1 MIDEYVLKVNA
12 IRQNNFRVLTY
23 ITCHAIITSLLAIVL
38 NKTAYIPLYIAVVT
52 CLIPVYILMRFK
64 MEMYDM
70 ALYSKPDRPIITAE
84 DVLKLLSDGNVA
96 APLND
101 HMALFY
107 FSSAKR
113 LFAVE
118 TERINNKLNIVVRPL
133 HFQNISRMCGDFKRL
148 GFDLNSCPVSLCNIR
163 DCAGIIAYI
172 PRRYMVIRNAYK

>member
-1 MIDEYVLKVNA
+1 MLDEYTMKVKS
-12 IRQNNFRVLTY
+12 IRRNNFMVLTF
-23 ITCHAIITSLLAIVL
+23 IAIHAIIASWLVVVFSNT
-38 NKTAYIPLYIAVVT
+38 TYTPLYASFFLCCT
-52 CLIPVYILMRFK
+52 SVYLLMRFK

-70 ALYSKPDRPIITAE
+70 ALYSKPDRPVITAK
-84 DVLKLLSDGNVA
+84 DVLKLLSDGTVP
-96 APLND
+96 APLEE

-118 TERINNKLNIVVRPL
+118 TEHINNKLNVVVRPL

-172 PRRYMVIRNAYK
+172 PRRYMVIRNVYR

>member
-1 MIDEYVLKVNA
+1 MIDKYMLEVKA
-12 IRQNNFRVLTY
+12 IRQNNIRVLTF
-23 ITCHAIITSLLAIVL
+23 ITCYAIITACLIVL
-38 NKTAYIPLYIAVVT
+38 LNKGAYVPLYMAVLM
-52 CLIPVYILMRFK
+52 CLIPVYILMRFR

-84 DVLKLLSDGNVA
+84 DVLKLLSEGTVA
-96 APLND
+96 APLD
-101 HMALFY
+101 EHMALFY

-118 TERINNKLNIVVRPL
+118 TEHINNKLNVVVRPL

-172 PRRYMVIRNAYK
+172 PRRYMVIRNVYK

>member
-1 MIDEYVLKVNA
+1 MIDKYILEVKA
-12 IRQNNFRVLTY
+12 IRQNNIRVLTF
-23 ITCHAIITSLLAIVL
+23 ITCHAIITSCLIVL
-38 NKTAYIPLYIAVVT
+38 LNKGACVPLYMAVLM

-70 ALYSKPDRPIITAE
+70 ALYSKPDRPVITAE
-84 DVLKLLSDGNVA
+84 DVLKLLSDGTVS
-96 APLND
+96 APLEE

-118 TERINNKLNIVVRPL
+118 TEHINDKLNIVVRPL

-172 PRRYMVIRNAYK
+172 PRRYMVIRNVYK

>member
-1 MIDEYVLKVNA
+1 MIDKYMLEVKA
-12 IRQNNFRVLTY
+12 IRQNNIRVLTF
-23 ITCHAIITSLLAIVL
+23 ITCYAIITSCLIVL
-38 NKTAYIPLYIAVVT
+38 LNKGACVPLYMAVIM

-70 ALYSKPDRPIITAE
+70 ALYSKPDRPVITAE
-84 DVLKLLSDGNVA
+84 DVLKLLSDGTVA
-96 APLND
+96 APLD
-101 HMALFY
+101 EHIALFY

-118 TERINNKLNIVVRPL
+118 TEHINNKLNIVVRPL

-172 PRRYMVIRNAYK
+172 PRRYMVIRNVYK